1 MLQSA
6 RARLLA
12 LFPES
17 CIEAPMPWCRRDRHG
32 FARVSL
38 THQGKYITLPA
49 HRLAYGLF
57 VAPAKPGEP
66 VRHSCGN
73 PACINPRHLF
83 ASAPA
88 AVSPAPTFGKGV
100 CHG

>member
-1 MLQSA
+1 MLKSA
-6 RARLLA
+6 RAAILA

-17 CIEAPMPWCRRDRHG
+17 CIEPPLRRDRHG

-38 THQGKYITLPA
+38 YHQGRYISLPA
-49 HRLAYGLF
+49 HRLAYSLF
-57 VAPAKPGEP
+57 AAPAKPGEP

-83 ASAPA
+83 AGDPPA
-88 AVSPAPTFGKGV
+88 VLPAPTFSTNGGAV
-100 CHG
+100 

>member
-1 MLQSA
+1 MLKSA
-6 RARLLA
+6 RAHLLA
-12 LFPES
+12 LFPDV
-17 CIEAPMPWCRRDRHG
+17 CIEAPLRRDRHG
-32 FARVSL
+32 YSRVSL
-38 THQGKYITLPA
+38 FHQGRYITLPA

-83 ASAPA
+83 ARVSA
-88 AVSPAPTFGKGV
+88 AVPPAPTFAAKGGAV
-100 CHG
+100 

>member
-1 MLQSA
+1 MTMLKQT
-6 RARLLA
+6 RAALLA
-12 LFPES
+12 LFPEC
-17 CIEAPMPWCRRDRHG
+17 CIEASLRRDRHG
-32 FARVSL
+32 YARVSL
-38 THQGKYITLPA
+38 PHQGKYVTFPA

-83 ASAPA
+83 AGSPSA
-88 AVSPAPTFGKGV
+88 VLPAPTFGEEV